1 MPQLV
6 EPVQWEATL
15 LALARGPGN
24 GPAAQ
29 LWELG
34 PGTQIK
40 AMVKRIDTAAWRAMK
55 TLAA

>member
-1 MPQLV
+1 M
-6 EPVQWEATL
+6 QWEATL